1 MWRVAD
7 MKDTITEG
15 LATARRKLAQINQ
28 PAPPRI
34 PVEQTAK
41 ELDLE
46 AEARRLAAA
55 GLPAPG
61 ETALTAIEA
70 KAVQRVETV
79 RNDCVRW
86 ASARLRML
94 DGPPREDVALLVT
107 EALAADKSFERQ
119 AVAIV
124 AEHDHVIED
133 LAQHA
138 EVRERELADFRIR
151 NQLSRPAT
159 YPEGGATF
167 ARYAVLLALIVI
179 EGIANAYFFSQ
190 GLESGLLGGF
200 LAAGLFAAVNL
211 VTAFVL
217 GKHAVPFV
225 FHGNR
230 VVMTLGVFAAGF
242 AVICMICVGLTIAHF
257 RDALVADA
265 AEPARAAWLAL
276 KAAPYALRDVM
287 SWLLFAISV
296 LFAAFALFDGLS
308 SDDLY
313 PGYGRVA
320 RRAQQ
325 SRDDYLGELQLVRSR
340 LEAVKAEELARI
352 ERTLQKTRA
361 LIAEGE
367 ATVRE
372 KKWARTQVEAALLDA
387 ESCLG
392 TLLKIFRDE
401 NQLHR
406 GSLPPPRYFGT
417 RPALQK
423 LALPDFGTDDD
434 RAKLDAHARLVEQL
448 MSQADTLRANIEKR
462 FAAYVEQLRPEERRL
477 HSLAGRPKLVGSSA
491 RPR

>member
-1 MWRVAD
+1 

-15 LATARRKLAQINQ
+15 LSTARRKLAQLNQ
-28 PAPPRI
+28 AAPPRVA
-34 PVEQTAK
+34 VEQVAK

-46 AEARRLAAA
+46 TEARRLAAA
-55 GLPAPG
+55 GLPVPT
-61 ETALTAIEA
+61 ETALTAAEA
-70 KAVQRVETV
+70 KTVQRVETV
-79 RNDCVRW
+79 RNDCLRW
-86 ASARLRML
+86 ASARLNTL
-94 DGPPREDVALLVT
+94 NDQPRQDVALLVT
-107 EALAADKSFERQ
+107 EALAADKFFERQ
-119 AVAIV
+119 AASIV
-124 AEHDHVIED
+124 AEHDHLVEE
-133 LAQHA
+133 LAQQA
-138 EVRERELADFRIR
+138 EVRERELADFRVR
-151 NQLSRPAT
+151 NHLSRPAT
-159 YPEGGATF
+159 YPEGSATF

-190 GLESGLLGGF
+190 GLESGLIGGF

-217 GKHAVPFV
+217 GKYAVPLV
-225 FHGNR
+225 FHR
-230 VVMTLGVFAAGF
+230 HRAVTLLGVAATGF
-242 AVICMICVGLTIAHF
+242 AVLCMISVGLAIAHF

-276 KAAPYALRDVM
+276 KSAPYALRDVM

-296 LFAAFALFDGLS
+296 LFAVFALFDGLS
-308 SDDLY
+308 SDDSY

-325 SRDDYLGELQLVRSR
+325 SRADYLGELQLIRSR
-340 LEAVKAEELARI
+340 LEAIKNDELTRI
-352 ERTLQKTRA
+352 ERNLQKARA
-361 LIAEGE
+361 LVAEAA

-372 KKWARTQVEAALLDA
+372 KKWARTQLEAALLDA

-406 GSLPPPRYFGT
+406 GNLPPPRYFGN
-417 RPALQK
+417 RPTLQK

-434 RAKLDAHARLVEQL
+434 RTKIDAHERLVQQL
-448 MSQADTLRANIEKR
+448 MGQADHLRANIETR
-462 FAAYVEQLRPEERRL
+462 FAAHIEQLKPEERQL
-477 HSLAGRPKLVGSSA
+477 HTLAGRPKLVGSSA

>member
-1 MWRVAD
+1 

-15 LATARRKLAQINQ
+15 LSTARRKLAQLNQ

-34 PVEQTAK
+34 AVEQVAK

-46 AEARRLAAA
+46 NEARRLAAA

-86 ASARLRML
+86 ASARLNTL
-94 DGPPREDVALLVT
+94 NDQPRQDVPLLVT

-119 AVAIV
+119 AAAII
-124 AEHDHVIED
+124 AEHDHVVEE
-133 LAQHA
+133 LAQQA
-138 EVRERELADFRIR
+138 EVRERELADFRAR
-151 NQLSRPAT
+151 NQLTRPAT
-159 YPEGGATF
+159 YPEGSATF

-179 EGIANAYFFSQ
+179 EGTANAYFFSQ
-190 GLESGLLGGF
+190 GLESGLIGGF

-217 GKHAVPFV
+217 GKYAVPLV
-225 FHGNR
+225 FHRNPA
-230 VVMTLGVFAAGF
+230 VTVLGVFAAGF
-242 AVICMICVGLTIAHF
+242 AVACMISVGLAIAHF

-276 KAAPYALRDVM
+276 KSAPYALRDVM

-296 LFAAFALFDGLS
+296 LFAVFALFDGLS
-308 SDDLY
+308 SEDLY

-325 SRDDYLGELQLVRSR
+325 SRNDYLGELQLIRSR
-340 LEAVKAEELARI
+340 LETIKNDELTRI
-352 ERTLQKTRA
+352 ERNLQKARA
-361 LIAEGE
+361 LVAE
-367 ATVRE
+367 AAAMVRE
-372 KKWARTQVEAALLDA
+372 KKWARTQLEAALLDA

-392 TLLKIFRDE
+392 TLIKIFRDE

-406 GSLPPPRYFGT
+406 GSLPPPRYFGS
-417 RPALQK
+417 RPTLQK

-434 RAKLDAHARLVEQL
+434 RPKLDAHERLVQQL
-448 MSQADTLRANIEKR
+448 LSQADHVRSNIETR
-462 FAAYVEQLRPEERRL
+462 FAAYIEQLKPEERRF